1 MSLYESGRAARDWLE
16 ARIRSAPELNAPLF
30 RALRAKQI
38 ERGLVHGA
46 RPICSYLSPLVLPRS
61 LYEAIARAAE
71 TLAPAFERVSQAA
84 LEDEALM
91 RELGLTAR
99 EETMARIDPGYK
111 VLCVNS
117 RLDTFIGA
125 TNFCFLEYN
134 AESPAGLADQMLAES
149 VMFDLP
155 HMREFLSRY
164 QHWRP
169 APHVRLLRSLVE
181 TYLEWGGEQE
191 RPSIAIVDWKGV
203 ATASEFDVLKAY
215 FESEGYPVI
224 ICDPRELE
232 YDGKRLTA
240 GGAAIDIVY
249 KRVIIHEFLEKFDE
263 THPLA
268 RAYAERRVMVANSF
282 RTKLAHKKAS
292 FAIISD
298 PRYEYLFTPEQIS
311 CARRHIPW
319 TRRINAGRTTYE
331 GVEQDLLELVRRERE
346 QLVIKPN
353 DDYGGHGVVIGSET
367 TPQEWEQAIER
378 GMEEPY
384 VAQQRVAVEKVLMPG
399 YADEIQWQE
408 MLVDFDPFLFRN
420 EMHGGLARL
429 SSSLLCNVSSGGGVT
444 ALLVL
449 EDEEPRQSQP
459 HL

>member
-1 MSLYESGRAARDWLE
+1 
-16 ARIRSAPELNAPLF
+16 
-30 RALRAKQI
+30 
-38 ERGLVHGA
+38 
-46 RPICSYLSPLVLPRS
+46 
-61 LYEAIARAAE
+61 
-71 TLAPAFERVSQAA
+71 
-84 LEDEALM
+84 
-91 RELGLTAR
+91 
-99 EETMARIDPGYK
+99 
-111 VLCVNS
+111 
-117 RLDTFIGA
+117 
-125 TNFCFLEYN
+125 
-134 AESPAGLADQMLAES
+134 
-149 VMFDLP
+149 
-155 HMREFLSRY
+155 
-164 QHWRP
+164 
-169 APHVRLLRSLVE
+169 
-181 TYLEWGGEQE
+181 
-191 RPSIAIVDWKGV
+191 
-203 ATASEFDVLKAY
+203 
-215 FESEGYPVI
+215 
-224 ICDPRELE
+224 
-232 YDGKRLTA
+232 
-240 GGAAIDIVY
+240 
-249 KRVIIHEFLEKFDE
+249 
-263 THPLA
+263 
-268 RAYAERRVMVANSF
+268 MVANSF